1 MPVNRNDDDNKN
13 PGLKLVTDVLP
24 AALKPPGKTLDR
36 LFDEYVGAPD
46 MEAPI
51 LYQHSVLCQTCLP
64 YRDPGEDVRLWSR
77 KNGHARLEIQAGRA
91 FDGSRDDFIDV
102 GLPFGPKPRLVM
114 YHLNAE
120 ALRKQSPTIELEDSL
135 TAFVKRTLGLDPGG
149 RNIRTVKDQL
159 TRLSAADF
167 RIGTAVEGRSVT
179 LKGSVIEGFELW
191 TARDPRQRVLWP
203 TTVQFSE
210 RYFES
215 LMKHAVPLNE
225 TAVARLS
232 HNAMGLDIYTWLAQR
247 LHRVEEGKGAFVA
260 WASLK
265 EQFGHGYGR
274 MDNFKRVYRTT
285 LRQVKLVYPEAKFDL
300 DGEGMR
306 LKHSRPPVA
315 RKLLPMG
322 RP

>member
-1 MPVNRNDDDNKN
+1 MPVNRNDDDDKN

>member
-1 MPVNRNDDDNKN
+1 MSERDANR
-13 PGLKLVTDVLP
+13 PGPKAVKDLVP
-24 AALKPPGKTLDR
+24 KAYKPPGQVIQR
-36 LFDEYVGAPD
+36 LFDDPVTGTES
-46 MEAPI
+46 ESQI

-64 YRDPGEDVRLWSR
+64 YRDPGDTVRLWSR
-77 KNGHARLEIQAGRA
+77 RNGHARLELQAGRA
-91 FDGSRDDFIDV
+91 FDGARDDFMDV
-102 GLPFGPKPRLVM
+102 GLPFGPKPRLVL

-120 ALRKQSPTIELEDSL
+120 ALRTQSPAIELEDSL

-167 RIGTAVEGRSVT
+167 RIGTVHDERSVT

-191 TARDPRQRVLWP
+191 TARDARQRVLWP
-203 TTVQFSE
+203 TTVQFSQ

-232 HNAMGLDIYTWLAQR
+232 HSAMGLDIYTWLAQR
-247 LHRVEEGKGAFVA
+247 LHRIEEGKGAFVP
-260 WASLK
+260 WTSIK

-285 LRQVKLVYPEAKFDL
+285 LRQVKVVYPESRFEL
-300 DGEGMR
+300 DEQGMR
-306 LKHSRPPVA
+306 MRHSRPPVA
-315 RKLLPMG
+315 RKLLPLG
-322 RP
+322 ER